1 MYTLAAAA
9 KRAGTSKTSIFRWI
23 KAGRIS
29 ATKADDGTYRI
40 DPAELQRYLD
50 SVTVSPLPVPL
61 PEQPEEQSV
70 APPKTSDE
78 TLLRE
83 RNASLEAEIAGLKAL
98 LEAERRRFDDE
109 RRRSEEIKIERDR
122 WHEQAQR
129 LALAPPAALRVS
141 LWRRMFG

>member
-1 MYTLAAAA
+1 V
-9 KRAGTSKTSIFRWI
+9 FRWI

-29 ATKADDGTYRI
+29 ATKAEDGTYRI

-50 SVTVSPLPVPL
+50 SVTVSPLTVPL

>member
-1 MYTLAAAA
+1 MYTLTAAA

-129 LALAPPAALRVS
+129 LALAPPAVPRVS

>member
-9 KRAGTSKTSIFRWI
+9 KHAGTSKTSIFRWI

-50 SVTVSPLPVPL
+50 SVTVSPLTVPL

>member
-1 MYTLAAAA
+1 MYTLATAA
-9 KRAGTSKTSIFRWI
+9 KHAGTSKTSVFRWI
-23 KAGRIS
+23 KSGRIS

-50 SVTVSPLPVPL
+50 SVTTVTPPEPLLERPL
-61 PEQPEEQSV
+61 EQSV
-70 APPKTSDE
+70 APPKASDE

-129 LALAPPAALRVS
+129 LVL
-141 LWRRMFG
+141 